1 MLFNKAYIDYN
12 SVILYLHIPKSGG
25 SSVRENLKKF
35 FQSDQFIRITENN
48 LNHYLDNKI
57 TSFNKL
63 NSPSLLLRLIK
74 KFNLASGI
82 SKFTSN
88 FKKTPKNF
96 DTLTLKEKQKLR
108 FISSNQERDCVPPI
122 LGKQYL
128 KLMVIRDPVSRI
140 QSYFYYAKKAKGKK
154 PYILAAKKYDINDF
168 IKFLYD
174 NRPIMLKNPY
184 SVCISGT
191 EDFLISKKVID
202 TEFFLVAP
210 TERINEFLKILV
222 FKFFSRIE
230 KFEKFNVNTDNPPKS
245 MISDKLIEKILS
257 DNQVDI
263 NLKKHVELE
272 FDSILKN
279 FKF

>member
-12 SVILYLHIPKSGG
+12 SVILYLHLPKSGG
-25 SSVRENLKKF
+25 SSVRENLKKY
-35 FQSDQFIRITENN
+35 FQKDQFIRITENN
-48 LNHYLDNKI
+48 LNHYLDNEI

-63 NSPSLLLRLIK
+63 NSSSLLLKLIK

-82 SKFTSN
+82 LKFTSH
-88 FKKTPKNF
+88 FKKTSKNF
-96 DTLTLKEKQKLR
+96 DSLTLEEKQKLR
-108 FISSNQERDCVPPI
+108 FISSNQERDCVTPI
-122 LGKQYL
+122 LGKHYL
-128 KLMVIRDPVSRI
+128 KLMVIRDPISRI

-154 PYILAAKKYDINDF
+154 PYILAAKKYDIDDF
-168 IKFLYD
+168 IKYLYD

-210 TERINEFLKILV
+210 TERINDFLKVLI
-222 FKFFSRIE
+222 FKFFSKIE
-230 KFEKFNVNTDNPPKS
+230 KFEKFNVNIDNPVKS
-245 MISDKLIEKILS
+245 TISDELTEKILS

-263 NLKKHVELE
+263 NLKKHIEIE
-272 FDSILKN
+272 FDSIFKN